1 MLELLG
7 FLYLICMVLTG
18 FHLMYSEMN
27 LENTTPLIDM
37 LVITLF
43 APIYLY
49 GIWRFKNDER

>member
-1 MLELLG
+1 
-7 FLYLICMVLTG
+7 MVLTG
-18 FHLMYSEMN
+18 FHLIYSEMN

-49 GIWRFKNDER
+49 GIWRFNRGEK